1 MKYSIHPAFLL
12 LLLMIALYGN
22 IAMYS
27 AVMISLVIHELGH
40 FLAAKCV
47 GVQVETC
54 KIMPYGG
61 EMTLK
66 HEMQLSYRQL
76 IVVAMGGPIATIIGI
91 ALSFLLPPL
100 LKELFIEI
108 QFFILCLNLLPIWPL
123 DGGRILCF
131 TLLNRYAHSKLFEY
145 YVSNSFYLLTVTIIV
160 LLYLLPQSLPFVVV
174 SIFLWSKVI
183 ADWRIRKYRSAFEK
197 HVMNRL
203 T

>member
-1 MKYSIHPAFLL
+1 MFEL
-12 LLLMIALYGN
+12 IAY
-22 IAMYS
+22 
-27 AVMISLVIHELGH
+27 LV
-40 FLAAKCV
+40 
-47 GVQVETC
+47 
-54 KIMPYGG
+54 
-61 EMTLK
+61 
-66 HEMQLSYRQL
+66 
-76 IVVAMGGPIATIIGI
+76 
-91 ALSFLLPPL
+91 
-100 LKELFIEI
+100 
-108 QFFILCLNLLPIWPL
+108 L

-197 HVMNRL
+197 HVMNLL